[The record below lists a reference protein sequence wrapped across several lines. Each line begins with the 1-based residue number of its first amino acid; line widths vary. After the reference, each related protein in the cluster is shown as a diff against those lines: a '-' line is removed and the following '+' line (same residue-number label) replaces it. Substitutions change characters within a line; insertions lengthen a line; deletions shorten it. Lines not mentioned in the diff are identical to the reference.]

1 VFKGDQRLVCAFQ
14 QFVGKISGA
23 GREGVRASL
32 CDSLGLVHGGRVRL
46 ERKLALERGPMSR
59 IRGIIV
65 HQTGGPT
72 AESTLASYN
81 TVDANGAHF
90 LIDRDG
96 AVYQTAS
103 VFKKTPHV
111 GKLKARC
118 LLEQRCLPVEVVAL
132 SRFNPRAENMRERTK
147 EVPDRFPSNDDSI
160 GIELVAEALPRD
172 RSVPSDKKTYEAVT
186 AAQNHALEWLVR
198 ALRITLGVPMTEVFR
213 HPTVARKN
221 PTEASTAR
229 W

>member
-1 VFKGDQRLVCAFQ
+1 
-14 QFVGKISGA
+14 
-23 GREGVRASL
+23 
-32 CDSLGLVHGGRVRL
+32 
-46 ERKLALERGPMSR
+46 MSR
-59 IRGIIV
+59 VRGIIV

-72 AESTLASYN
+72 AESTLAGYN
-81 TVDANGAHF
+81 TADANGAHF

-96 AVYQTAS
+96 TVYQTAS
-103 VFKKTPHV
+103 VFKKTLHV

-118 LLEQRCLPVEVVAL
+118 LLEQRCLPVEVAAL

-186 AAQNHALEWLVR
+186 AAQNHALERLVC
-198 ALRITLGVPMTEVFR
+198 ALRTTLGVPMTEVFR